1 VAAFVLIVD
10 IRIKPENIDTFMAAI
25 LASGKATRETEPG
38 CLTFDILVD
47 PEERAHINLYEVYAS
62 EAAFQAH
69 QQTPHFKNY
78 LANAVPLLA
87 HRERHVWTRAA
98 P

>member
-1 VAAFVLIVD
+1 VTAFVLVVD
-10 IRIKPENIDTFMAAI
+10 IQIKPENVDQFMAAI

-38 CLTFDILVD
+38 CRTFDILVD
-47 PEERAHINLYEVYAS
+47 PEDRTRVTLYEVYEN
-62 EAAFQAH
+62 EAAFQSH
-69 QQTPHFKNY
+69 QQTPHFKHY

-87 HRERHVWTRAA
+87 SRERHVWRRAA